1 MDKKLKRK
9 NVYVSEEVNEWLEKE
24 SEKTGLSQAAIM
36 LTAINVYMRQT
47 QLPGQ
52 IDILQ
57 ELARKLDKEKEA

>member
-24 SEKTGLSQAAIM
+24 SKKTGLSQAAIM

-57 ELARKLDKEKEA
+57 ELARKLDK